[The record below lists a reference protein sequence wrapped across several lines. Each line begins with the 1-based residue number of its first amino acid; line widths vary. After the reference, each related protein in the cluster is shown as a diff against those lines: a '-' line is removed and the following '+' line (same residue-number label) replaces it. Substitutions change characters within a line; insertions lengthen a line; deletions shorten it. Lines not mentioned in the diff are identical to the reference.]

1 MVYLAAPFP
10 NMASTEKDDPMIAN
24 TLAGIAAGV
33 LTLGALTL
41 YFAILVRIGFV
52 TWRAQR

>member
-10 NMASTEKDDPMIAN
+10 DMASAEKDAPMIAN
-24 TLAGIAAGV
+24 ILAGLAAGV

-41 YFAILVRIGFV
+41 YFAILVRIGFI
-52 TWRAQR
+52 TCRNQR

>member
-1 MVYLAAPFP
+1 
-10 NMASTEKDDPMIAN
+10 MIAN

-41 YFAILVRIGFV
+41 YFAILVRIGFI
-52 TWRAQR
+52 TWRTR